1 MKKCGVTAVSEDGLT
16 GDHRSSG
23 REGGFT
29 LIEMLVAMGVGMV
42 MLAAVSSV
50 FTLQNKTFSSQE
62 DLVELQQNVR
72 AAMDIMSSEIGMA
85 GYDLTRVNDTV
96 PPSANNFVGVATM
109 NASQIRIQA
118 DLDGSGAINA
128 ASQENIIYSF
138 DASDTA
144 NKKIRRDVGGGA
156 QPFME
161 HAENLAFAYL
171 DGNGAVTA
179 TPANVRRIRIT
190 ITGRTTKTD
199 PTYPLNG
206 GYRTYTLTSVV
217 SPRNLAY

>member
-16 GDHRSSG
+16 GDHRFSG

-42 MLAAVSSV
+42 MLAAVASV
-50 FTLQNKTFSSQE
+50 FTLQNKALSSQE
-62 DLVELQQNVR
+62 DMVELQQNVR
-72 AAMDIMSSEIGMA
+72 AAMDIMTGEIGMA

-96 PPSANNFVGVATM
+96 SANNFVGVATM

-118 DLDGSGAINA
+118 DLDGSGVINA
-128 ASQENIIYSF
+128 ASQENLTYSF
-138 DASDTA
+138 DTTDAA
-144 NKKIRRDVGGGA
+144 NKKIRRDVGSGA

-161 HAENLAFAYL
+161 HVENLAFAYL

-179 TPANVRRIRIT
+179 NPANVRRIRIT
-190 ITGRTTKTD
+190 ITGKTAKPD
-199 PTYPLNG
+199 PQYLLNG

>member
-1 MKKCGVTAVSEDGLT
+1 MGVPEDGLT
-16 GDHRSSG
+16 GNRRSSG
-23 REGGFT
+23 REGGFS

-42 MLAAVSSV
+42 ILAAVSSV
-50 FTLQNKTFSSQE
+50 FTLQNKTLSSQE
-62 DLVELQQNVR
+62 DLVEMQQGAR
-72 AAMDIMSSEIGMA
+72 AAMDIMASEIGMA
-85 GYDLTRVNDTV
+85 GYDLTKVNSDTT
-96 PPSANNFVGVATM
+96 PGNNFAGVATM

-118 DLDGSGAINA
+118 DLDGNGVINA
-128 ASQENIIYSF
+128 ASQENITYSF
-138 DASDTA
+138 DASDAA

-161 HAENLAFAYL
+161 HVENLAFAYL

-179 TPANVRRIRIT
+179 NPANVRRIRIT
-190 ITGRTTKTD
+190 ITGKTAKPD
-199 PTYPLNG
+199 PQYPLNG

>member
-1 MKKCGVTAVSEDGLT
+1 
-16 GDHRSSG
+16 
-23 REGGFT
+23 
-29 LIEMLVAMGVGMV
+29 MGVGMV
-42 MLAAVSSV
+42 ILAAVSSV
-50 FTLQNKTFSSQE
+50 FTVQNKALSSQE
-62 DLVELQQNVR
+62 DMVELQQSVR
-72 AAMDIMSSEIGMA
+72 AAMDIMSSDIGMA

-96 PPSANNFVGVATM
+96 SANNFVGVATM
-109 NASQIRIQA
+109 TASQIRIQA

-128 ASQENIIYSF
+128 ASQENLIYSF
-138 DASDTA
+138 DASDAA
-144 NKKIRRDVGGGA
+144 NKKIRRDSGGGA

-161 HAENLAFAYL
+161 NAESLAFAYL

-190 ITGRTTKTD
+190 ITGRTTKPD
-199 PTYPLNG
+199 PQYPLNG